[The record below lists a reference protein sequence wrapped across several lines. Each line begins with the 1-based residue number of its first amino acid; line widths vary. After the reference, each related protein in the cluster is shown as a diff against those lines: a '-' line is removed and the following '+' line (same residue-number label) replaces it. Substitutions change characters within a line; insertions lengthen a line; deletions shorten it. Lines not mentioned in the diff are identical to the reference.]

1 MSEGKSTFTQGF
13 LRVYYRSVP
22 VDEKGDDDGDSA
34 TYFIVYDTSIELPLL
49 ESQVLYYQGKWI
61 IMKRSWMVKKVND
74 YVQRKVA
81 NIVES
86 LKTRTPQRRNLLTDY
101 VVYWVPQRSDQSVL
115 PHQHEVKD
123 KQEYAYYPPPS
134 PGEMPPPDLRENRN
148 RPVPLPPSSSS
159 SSSSFSSV
167 TKRPRLGDHVQ
178 TTLASPPHFKRRPTH
193 KRYRLADTHGHSA
206 GNSSGLSSSSSSEY
220 PESSSETLN
229 RAFSSKPDPT
239 VCVGFYPQGEKQLYE
254 SCYPVDQDQNEWA
267 LHLSGRRRLYVN
279 GQWCHTKDPAES
291 TFLRR
296 AHEYLLSV
304 VDRIERR
311 WGRLIRVSYATFY
324 PSQYL
329 SKQGY
334 YTGQRHDVP
343 IGHPRKNTPP
353 YMLGNTPLLPLSED
367 EGVEKQEDY
376 DTRALDSPSSFSASP
391 VDPLVRR
398 STDDP
403 TTTTTTTSRFR
414 RKLEFDDGAPASP
427 SPLSYNVS
435 TENDVSPSLEDIEQ
449 EFATLSGFS
458 QLHSPTI
465 QYSGNNNADD
475 DNDKNSDA

>member
-1 MSEGKSTFTQGF
+1 MSEGQNTFTQGF
-13 LRVYYRSVP
+13 LRLYYRSVP
-22 VDEKGDDDGDSA
+22 VDENGDNNGDST
-34 TYFIVYDTSIELPLL
+34 TYFIVYDTSIELPLFD
-49 ESQVLYYQGKWI
+49 SQVLYYQGKWI
-61 IMKRSWMVKKVND
+61 IMKRAWMVKKVND

-86 LKTRTPQRRNLLTDY
+86 LKTRTPPRRNLLTDY

-123 KQEYAYYPPPS
+123 KQEYAYDPPPS

-148 RPVPLPPSSSS
+148 RPVPLPP
-159 SSSSFSSV
+159 SSV

-193 KRYRLADTHGHSA
+193 KRYRLADTHSHSA
-206 GNSSGLSSSSSSEY
+206 GNSSGLSSSSSS
-220 PESSSETLN
+220 SEF

-254 SCYPVDQDQNEWA
+254 SCYPVDQDQNDWV
-267 LHLSGRRRLYVN
+267 LHFSGRRRLYVN

-291 TFLRR
+291 TSLRR

-304 VDRIERR
+304 IGRIERR

-334 YTGQRHDVP
+334 YTGQRNDVP

-353 YMLGNTPLLPLSED
+353 YMLGHTPLLPLSED

-376 DTRALDSPSSFSASP
+376 DTRALGSPSSSSGSP
-391 VDPLVRR
+391 FDPLVRR
-398 STDDP
+398 STGDP
-403 TTTTTTTSRFR
+403 TTSRFR

-427 SPLSYNVS
+427 SPFSYNVS
-435 TENDVSPSLEDIEQ
+435 TGNDSSPSLEDVEQ
-449 EFATLSGFS
+449 ELTTLSGFS
-458 QLHSPTI
+458 QLQSPTI
-465 QYSGNNNADD
+465 EYSGNNGDD
-475 DNDKNSDA
+475 HNDEKSDA